1 MYICPTCKQE
11 FVTEDLAVKHYLK
24 CWRDKNPCHKS
35 KPAPRSEPIVIR
47 EVSTEI
53 TNFFNAFQQ
62 RE

>member
-35 KPAPRSEPIVIR
+35 KSAPRSEPIIIR
-47 EVSTEI
+47 KVNTEI

-62 RE
+62 KE